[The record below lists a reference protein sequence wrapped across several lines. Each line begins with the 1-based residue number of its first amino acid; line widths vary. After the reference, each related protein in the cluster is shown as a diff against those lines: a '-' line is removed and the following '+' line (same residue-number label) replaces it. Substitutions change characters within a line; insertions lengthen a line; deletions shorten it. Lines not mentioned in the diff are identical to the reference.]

1 MHSADFSAA
10 IPGVPRGMVARPRL
24 DRVLDTAVDFPV
36 TLICAPAGSG
46 KSVAANAWARR
57 ALETHPVGWL
67 SCGSFA
73 DDPTAFWSALVGAVA
88 ASVAVFP
95 GADLDPPPA
104 PVRRPG
110 SRGDRMELLDAL
122 LTWMQ
127 QLPDGTTVVCDD
139 FSEIGAATTQR
150 DLQYVIDRLP
160 SALHLVIIARA
171 YPPLAVHRARLEG
184 RLLEVRGVDLAFT
197 LEETGDLLAANDL
210 RVGVADRERL
220 HQRTE
225 GWAAGL
231 RLAVLSMT
239 HAEDVTGVIHRL
251 AGSTEAV
258 SGYLTEQV
266 LRQLDADDR
275 DFLLDTC
282 VVDLLNSDLVEALTN
297 RPGGHADL
305 VRAADQV
312 GFLTRTE
319 DSEPTYRF
327 HPMFAE
333 LLRSELQHSEPG
345 RAARQHRRAGRWYGF
360 RGLPLEAV
368 RHAQL
373 GGDWDAAARVLA
385 LNAISVILRGRM
397 AELIRLLGL
406 FPQDVAAADPRLALV
421 HAIPVVFGNDPDR
434 AEALLDRAR
443 AGLPR
448 GGDLDARRLLAITS
462 YVETMIAR
470 YRGDTAK
477 ALSALDPAGPNI
489 PGPDDTGFSRNDL
502 DLRAAWRSTR
512 AVGLMWADQRE
523 LAMVE
528 ARAACRD
535 VRNGAAAWSMVA
547 GLGVQ
552 AWLNALDGHLVA
564 ADELLDEVAPH
575 VTGGG
580 GPESPYAA
588 LAEFASAWIAMER
601 GQLDQAERALS
612 LAERSWR
619 RASSSAAGVTGRILQ
634 ARLLL
639 LNGGPSAAVEVL
651 DSAVDAGPR
660 LRSRLLEQLAASVR
674 VEIQLS
680 RGELALAVEAAREG
694 SRTLQAYVQARCGAA
709 ADDMTYGDHELGLQL
724 RTLLAHAVNLHQL
737 ARLEGADRC
746 LDAALDLT
754 AAEGYR
760 LPFLQFGVRAHALLI
775 DARLAALRHAPLVAE
790 LLGATAPSDGRGAEL
805 TDPLS
810 PRELDVLRHLV
821 AGMDTDEIAGDLFV
835 SRNTVR
841 THTKSIYRKL
851 SVQNKRDA
859 VLRAAALGI
868 V

>member
-1 MHSADFSAA
+1 
-10 IPGVPRGMVARPRL
+10 MVARPRL
-24 DRVLDTAVDFPV
+24 NQVLDTAVDFPV

-46 KSVAANAWARR
+46 KSVAAIAWARR
-57 ALETHPVGWL
+57 ALEAHPVGWV
-67 SCGSFA
+67 SCGSLA
-73 DDPTAFWSALVGAVA
+73 DDPTAFWSAVVRAVA
-88 ASVAVFP
+88 ASAAEFA
-95 GADLDPPPA
+95 GGEDLGPPPTL
-104 PVRRPG
+104 VRRP
-110 SRGDRMELLDAL
+110 STSDRLKLLDDL
-122 LTWMQ
+122 LAWME
-127 QLPDGTTVVCDD
+127 QLPNGTTVVCDD

-160 SALHLVIIARA
+160 SALHLMIIARC

-184 RLLEVRGVDLAFT
+184 RLLEIRGVDLAFT
-197 LEETGDLLAANDL
+197 LEETGALLAANDL
-210 RVGVADRERL
+210 RVGVADRELL

-239 HAEDVTGVIHRL
+239 NAADVTGVIHRL

-266 LRQLDADDR
+266 LRQLDAADR

-282 VVDLLNSDLVEALTN
+282 VVDLLNPALVEALTD
-297 RPGGHADL
+297 RPGAHADL
-305 VRAADQV
+305 ARAADRV

-319 DSEPTYRF
+319 ESELTYRF
-327 HPMFAE
+327 HPMFAQ

-345 RAARQHRRAGRWYGF
+345 RAARQHRRAGRWYAS

-373 GGDWDAAARVLA
+373 GGDWDAAAGVLA
-385 LNAISVILRGRM
+385 LNAISVIFRGRM
-397 AELIRLLGL
+397 AELIKLLGS

-421 HAIPVVFGNDPDR
+421 HAIPAVFGNDPDR

-448 GGDLDARRLLAITS
+448 GGDVDARRLSAITS

-477 ALSALDPAGPNI
+477 GLSALDPAGPNI
-489 PGPDDTGFSRNDL
+489 PGPDDTGFNRNDL
-502 DLRAAWRSTR
+502 DLRAAWRSAR
-512 AVGLMWADQRE
+512 AAGLMWADQRE
-523 LAMVE
+523 LALVE
-528 ARAACRD
+528 ARAACQD
-535 VRNGAAAWSMVA
+535 ARNGAAAWAMVA

-552 AWLNALDGHLVA
+552 AWLIALDGHLNTA
-564 ADELLDEVAPH
+564 ERLLDEVAHH
-575 VTGGG
+575 VTEGD

-588 LAEFASAWIAMER
+588 LTEFANAWVAMER
-601 GQLDQAERALS
+601 GQLDQAEQALS
-612 LAERSWR
+612 LAERRWR
-619 RASSSAAGVTGRILQ
+619 RVSSSPAGVTGRILQ

-639 LNGGPSAAVEVL
+639 LNGGPSAAVEAL
-651 DSAVDAGPR
+651 DSALERGPR

-680 RGELALAVEAAREG
+680 RGELASAAEAARDG
-694 SRTLQAYVQARCGAA
+694 SPTLRAYVQARSGSASG
-709 ADDMTYGDHELGLQL
+709 DVTYGDHELGLQL
-724 RTLLAHAVNLHQL
+724 RTLLAHAVNLHQA

-775 DARLAALRHAPLVAE
+775 DAQLAALRHGPLVAE
-790 LLGATAPSDGRGAEL
+790 LLGTTAPSDGRGVEL

-821 AGMDTDEIAGDLFV
+821 AGMDTDGIAGDLFV